1 MKSVGKTS
9 LFFETNLKINDQI
22 KYFSQYFKT
31 LLKLKKKC

>member
-1 MKSVGKTS
+1 MKTIGKTS
-9 LFFETNLKINDQI
+9 LFIETNLKINDQI